1 MSTENGFI
9 LYIPSMPD
17 HAPIWW
23 KIIDGQI
30 VSRSGAAARAGMES
44 GAGGDM
50 PVMLVVPSSSVT
62 MRRMDLPADMPPAQA
77 RTVAARMAREA
88 SIEDGDGLHA
98 VPAHDGGHVAVAAR
112 GDVAHYIAWAREQ
125 GVDPDVILPA
135 WALIAEPEEGFVRAS
150 LNGEDIVRGKGIAAS
165 ATEPWMAALTAG
177 EQAHALGTGEV
188 DQMVLAAFAV
198 PPINLRA
205 GEFAMPRKSGIDAQ
219 YLTRLAIW
227 AGFIALAAL
236 LISLTLIV
244 KYHWSASQLDDRTVE
259 AARSVLPAA
268 NDAKLVE
275 EELDRMLGQRGAGGF
290 GFTGPAAGLIT
301 AMQGVPGVS
310 LTALSRGDD
319 GLVHATLASAR
330 ADDINKVLLDIQA
343 TGYTITATSS
353 ADPGGRVI
361 AQITVMP

>member
-1 MSTENGFI
+1 MSMENGFI
-9 LYIPSMPD
+9 LFVPSMPD
-17 HAPIWW
+17 HATAWW

-30 VSRSGAAARAGMES
+30 VSRSGTAARAGMEP
-44 GAGGDM
+44 GAGDDM
-50 PVMLVVPSSSVT
+50 PVMLVVPSSSAT
-62 MRRMDLPADMPPAQA
+62 MRRIDLPADMPPAQT

-98 VPAHDGGHVAVAAR
+98 VSALNGGHVAVAAR

-125 GVDPDVILPA
+125 GVDPEVIIPA
-135 WALIAEPEEGFVRAS
+135 WALIAEPEEGFVRAQ
-150 LNGEDIVRGKGIAAS
+150 LNGEDILRGKGIAAS
-165 ATEPWMAALTAG
+165 VAEPWTESLAAG
-177 EQAHALGTGEV
+177 EQVHALDANDV
-188 DQMVLAAFAV
+188 DHMVLSAFAA

-205 GEFAMPRKSGIDAQ
+205 GEFAKPRKSGVDAS
-219 YLTRLAIW
+219 YLKRLAMW
-227 AGFIALAAL
+227 AAFIALVTL
-236 LISLTLIV
+236 LISLALIA
-244 KYHWSASQLDDRTVE
+244 KYHWSASRLDAKTVE
-259 AARSVLPAA
+259 AARSVLSAA

-275 EELDRMLGQRGAGGF
+275 EELDRMLSQRGAGGF

-310 LTALSRGDD
+310 LTTLSRGDD

-343 TGYTITATSS
+343 AGYTITATSS
-353 ADPGGRVI
+353 ADPGGRVV